1 MHASGFGRHAGVR
14 SFFRH
19 VPKLLGV
26 PADLRLPVYSQ
37 REYSKSVWDME
48 VQGVRGVVN
57 LVLIFPDQ
65 LSSLI
70 GIAQPAYSLPQQLFM
85 LQLDDATA
93 CTYASG
99 VHPSCKV

>member
-1 MHASGFGRHAGVR
+1 MRARGLDEHAGVR
-14 SFFRH
+14 SFFGH

-26 PADLRLPVYSQ
+26 PADMRLPVYSQ

-48 VQGVRGVVN
+48 VKGVRGVVN

-65 LSSLI
+65 LSSLT
-70 GIAQPAYSLPQQLFM
+70 GMAQPVEALPQRLAT
-85 LQLDDATA
+85 LQPHDDSA

-99 VHPSCKV
+99 THSSCKV